1 MTKLARF
8 LLKQFVHPREFFGQC
23 IKKTSIETKKKT
35 VKIDTLLFKDFYLRM
50 KIASIRKKLT
60 PNDSLNTE
68 LCVDRSRYSELIHV
82 KSMVKILEEIAEKE
96 QEELMKEEEERRKKL
111 TEEGKKIDES
121 TFSNSLGSDEPA
133 TPKSEES
140 SKKMKDGGPDG
151 PPKVDGGEFPDK
163 SSRNHAVS
171 KSLGDEDKGRIT
183 KARKADKN
191 LAANNTNND
200 YRSQEAPE
208 MLRFGSLGT
217 REAPASA
224 SRACKS
230 GVGPNMVLGT
240 IEEDKAET

>member
-23 IKKTSIETKKKT
+23 IKKITIETKKKSS
-35 VKIDTLLFKDFYLRM
+35 KIDTLPFKDFYLRM

-60 PNDSLNTE
+60 PNESLNLE
-68 LCVDRSRYSELIHV
+68 LCVDRKKYPDVIHV

-96 QEELMKEEEERRKKL
+96 QEELMKEEEERRKKQL
-111 TEEGKKIDES
+111 EEGKKVDES

-140 SKKMKDGGPDG
+140 RERKDGEAQS
-151 PPKVDGGEFPDK
+151 KVDGDFSDK

-183 KARKADKN
+183 KANKTDKS
-191 LAANNTNND
+191 LNND
-200 YRSQEAPE
+200 YRSMEAPE
-208 MLRFGSLGT
+208 MLRFGN
-217 REAPASA
+217 A
-224 SRACKS
+224 RA
-230 GVGPNMVLGT
+230 
-240 IEEDKAET
+240 D